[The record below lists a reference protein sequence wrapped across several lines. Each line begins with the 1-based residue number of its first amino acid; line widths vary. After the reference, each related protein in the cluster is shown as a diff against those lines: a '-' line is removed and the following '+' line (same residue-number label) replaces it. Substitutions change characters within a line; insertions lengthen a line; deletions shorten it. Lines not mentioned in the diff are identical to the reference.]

1 MNIDLF
7 AQFAL
12 LDTPAD
18 DVAPEPELL
27 FHPFMELMLAIGI
40 IEKHL
45 LEKVKIT
52 GIGQPSGHLLPLD
65 VAQSHDFGHRAL
77 HTLDVFVDEVAQR
90 PV

>member
-1 MNIDLF
+1 MNIDLS

-12 LDTPAD
+12 LDTPVD

-52 GIGQPSGHLLPLD
+52 GIGQPSGHLLPPD
-65 VAQSHDFGHRAL
+65 IAQPHDLRHGML
-77 HTLDVFVDEVAQR
+77 HALDVFVDEVAQR